1 MPYMYTS
8 DKMRL
13 ALGRYLIIDG
23 DQGEESSV
31 GGCSILSLCHGHLP
45 VSLLGCKLV
54 DKRNAI

>member
-1 MPYMYTS
+1 MYTS